1 MNKEK
6 KLVKNVII
14 FAIGSLASK
23 ILQFLLIPF
32 YTRVLTNYEYGIIDI
47 LQSLGTLLIPI
58 ISLAISEAVFRYT
71 MDKNANKESVLSSGL
86 FVAII
91 NVFLVLI
98 IAFICYA
105 VFKIDYVFTLWLYIS
120 TYIVRTIFSQ
130 YVRAIEKV
138 KMYTIDNLLNV
149 IITIAFSIL
158 FISILGLSVNGYLL
172 GYVCGNVFSILFL
185 NIFVRV
191 YKSVSVKNVEKG
203 ILKKMIKFSFP
214 LIPSSI
220 CWWLMT
226 FTDRIMI
233 VSKYGASI
241 NGIYAISNKVPQ
253 IVTILT
259 GIFFQAW
266 QISANNEINS
276 KEISNFY
283 SRIFKM
289 LFTFSFVMCSCL
301 IVSCKLITKVIAGSE
316 FLGAWYYMPVLLLGT
331 AFFSLGEFLGTIYVA
346 SKKTKMAFITNM
358 IAAITNILFN
368 YILLTYIGPIG
379 AAIATMICYFVLWI
393 YRVFDTRK
401 IIRINYDYKR
411 IISTL
416 ILVISIVVIVTIELK
431 YWYIYVT
438 ILEIIVI
445 LLNGKELINLFNF
458 CKTMIKEKLKIKNKE
473 SKVKSND

>member
-32 YTRVLTNYEYGIIDI
+32 YTRVLSNYEYGIIDI
-47 LQSLGTLLIPI
+47 LQSVGTLLIPI

-86 FVAII
+86 FVAIVNI
-91 NVFLVLI
+91 LLVLI
-98 IAFICYA
+98 IAIICYA
-105 VFKIDYVFTLWLYIS
+105 VFKIDYALTLWLYIS

-138 KMYTIDNLLNV
+138 KMYTIDNLFNV
-149 IITIAFSIL
+149 IITIGFSIL
-158 FISILGLSVNGYLL
+158 LISIMGLSVNGYLL
-172 GYVCGNVFSILFL
+172 GYVCGNIFSLLFL
-185 NIFVRV
+185 NVFVRV
-191 YKSVSVKNVEKG
+191 YKSISIKYVKKG
-203 ILKKMIKFSFP
+203 ILKKMLKFSFP

-241 NGIYAISNKVPQ
+241 NGVYAISNKVPQ

-283 SRIFKM
+283 SKIFKM
-289 LFTFSFVMCSCL
+289 LFTFSFVTCSCL
-301 IVSCKLITKVIAGSE
+301 IVSCKLITRIIAGSE

-358 IAAITNILFN
+358 IAAMTNILFN
-368 YILLTYIGPIG
+368 YVLLIYIGPIG

-401 IIRINYDYKR
+401 IIRIDYDFKK

-416 ILVISIVVIVTIELK
+416 ALVISIVIIITIELK
-431 YWYIYVT
+431 YWYIYVIVLET
-438 ILEIIVI
+438 LIFIL
-445 LLNGKELINLFNF
+445 NRKELINLFNF
-458 CKTMIKEKLKIKNKE
+458 CKKMIKEKIKFKYKE
-473 SKVKSND
+473 SKVNNND